1 VRAEEFSGIRTL
13 ERGRDNIRVNVICP
27 FAESDG
33 VKLWKQF
40 APDASR

>member
-1 VRAEEFSGIRTL
+1 VRAEEFSGIRS
-13 ERGRDNIRVNVICP
+13 RDNIRVNVICP